1 LKSLPPVFLLLNV
14 FAVQRGEIS
23 STQHALSSLLFSQLI
38 APMLRRSAFYHTPLP
53 AQPATLSEFRLSERS
68 HNWSSVKKP
77 DRALIGDEVA
87 QDCDQDFALS

>member
-1 LKSLPPVFLLLNV
+1 MFSQFSVVRFRPRNTLCLLCC
-14 FAVQRGEIS
+14 
-23 STQHALSSLLFSQLI
+23 FSQLI